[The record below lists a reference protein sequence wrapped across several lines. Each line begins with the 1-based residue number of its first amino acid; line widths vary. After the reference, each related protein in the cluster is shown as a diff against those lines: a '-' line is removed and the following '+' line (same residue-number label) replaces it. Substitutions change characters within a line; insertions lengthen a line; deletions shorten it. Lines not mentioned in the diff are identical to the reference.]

1 MIDEKDLPLLLF
13 LEQKLIESKNS
24 SAFSFSSNMHS
35 ELKSQSHFNN
45 LARILFTY
53 DIAKPIK
60 GNGNPDIVVISKT
73 DLTGERR
80 IQDIFNEEQEDKKR
94 EEIKYKAITTDLKSK
109 GLFSAPNLA
118 NYIAAGCAAL
128 GLIYGLYND
137 SKLKSV
143 ENEKKSLQEEVFSL
157 QKANAQ
163 YLDILKD
170 SIHPYEN
177 KTNTKIKDDSTT
189 NK

>member
-1 MIDEKDLPLLLF
+1 MIQEKDLPLLILV
-13 LEQKLIESKNS
+13 EEKLIELNS
-24 SAFSFSSNMHS
+24 DSIPVTMGDFKDIFIDR
-35 ELKSQSHFNN
+35 SHFNN
-45 LARILFTY
+45 IARILVKHKL
-53 DIAKPIK
+53 AKEPKSIMP
-60 GNGNPDIVVISKT
+60 NIVAIIKT
-73 DLTGERR
+73 DLTGYKR
-80 IQDIFNEEQEDKKR
+80 IKDIFNEEQEDKKR
-94 EEIKYKAITTDLKSK
+94 EETKYKAITTDLKSK

-170 SIHPYEN
+170 SLHPYEN
-177 KTNTKIKDDSTT
+177 KTNTKIKGDSTT